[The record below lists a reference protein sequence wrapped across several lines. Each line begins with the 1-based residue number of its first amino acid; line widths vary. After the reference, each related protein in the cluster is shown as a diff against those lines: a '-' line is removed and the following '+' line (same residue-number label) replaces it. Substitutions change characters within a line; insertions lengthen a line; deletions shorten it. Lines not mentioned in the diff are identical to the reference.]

1 MSTRRSGSEPPATN
15 APPEDQAHVAEPAAE
30 QDEAAADLA
39 AGRIV
44 SAERYEEEMRRFLLE
59 LRRESRRAAGRLT
72 RR

>member
-15 APPEDQAHVAEPAAE
+15 APPVDQALVAEPAAE
-30 QDEAAADLA
+30 LDEAAADLA

-44 SAERYEEEMRRFLLE
+44 SAERHEEEMRRFLLE
-59 LRRESRRAAGRLT
+59 LQRESGRAAGRRT